1 MKSPNFPGGEI
12 VSLGKEDILQIL
24 KNSLTRE
31 SLLLFTTIHQQQ
43 SPIAK
48 EELWKLANKQYRMR
62 QTEKLEKEFIASRY
76 ILDLHIARLEGA
88 GLINVKIYGRIRTYT
103 ISALGYEFWSYIN
116 QKQ

>member
-1 MKSPNFPGGEI
+1 MSLSKEEI
-12 VSLGKEDILQIL
+12 FKVLKE
-24 KNSLTRE
+24 SLTRE

-48 EELWKLANKQYRMR
+48 EELWKLANKQYRLR
-62 QTEKLEKEFIASRY
+62 QTENMDKDFIASRY

-103 ISALGYEFWSYIN
+103 ISTLGNEFWSYIN
-116 QKQ
+116 QKQY